1 MLGCW
6 LAIKMIVA
14 FTVRISRW
22 LIRRTI
28 TDSRDARKKHEY
40 LLSRFFILTE
50 SETRYNSGESVF
62 RCVEMILKS
71 KFAGVRSV
79 LIISPFRHTFAVLRD
94 RKGSDSVV
102 DSLKSRSI
110 SVGATQLALT
120 VKREL
125 VCRSRSS
132 RVCIHTSIEFEASCT
147 LLLAHVYRHDTYIY
161 T

>member
-1 MLGCW
+1 M
-6 LAIKMIVA
+6 
-14 FTVRISRW
+14 
-22 LIRRTI
+22 
-28 TDSRDARKKHEY
+28 
-40 LLSRFFILTE
+40 
-50 SETRYNSGESVF
+50 
-62 RCVEMILKS
+62 
-71 KFAGVRSV
+71 
-79 LIISPFRHTFAVLRD
+79 
-94 RKGSDSVV
+94 

-132 RVCIHTSIEFEASCT
+132 VCIHTSIKFEAAH